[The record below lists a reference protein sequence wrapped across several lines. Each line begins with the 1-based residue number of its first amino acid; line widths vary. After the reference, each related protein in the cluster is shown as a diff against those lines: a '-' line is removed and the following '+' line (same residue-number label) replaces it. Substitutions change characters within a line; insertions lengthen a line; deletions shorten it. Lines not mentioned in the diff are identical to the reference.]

1 MATEI
6 ERKFLVQRDAWRA
19 DTAAGVRYRQGY
31 LASFPSPVVRVRVA
45 GDRGYLTIKGPTSG
59 ISRMEF
65 EYPIPLADAE
75 AMLDALCAAPLIE
88 KVRYRVPY
96 AGHTWEVDAFE
107 GANAG
112 LLLAEVELPA
122 ADAPVELPPWVGR
135 EVSDDP
141 RYFNANLAVHPFAEW
156 GDRTPR

>member
-6 ERKFLVQRDAWRA
+6 ERKFLVHREAWHA
-19 DTAAGVRYRQGY
+19 DPAAGVRYRQGY
-31 LASFPSPVVRVRVA
+31 LATFPSPVVRVRVA
-45 GDRGYLTIKGPTSG
+45 GDRGYLTIKGRTSG
-59 ISRMEF
+59 ITRLEF
-65 EYPIPLADAE
+65 EYAIPLADADE
-75 AMLDALCAAPLIE
+75 MLDTLCTTPLIE

-96 AGHTWEVDAFE
+96 AGRTWDVDAFE

-122 ADAPVELPPWVGR
+122 ADAQVDLPPWVGR

-141 RYFNANLAVHPFAEW
+141 RYFNANLAVHPWAEW
-156 GDRTPR
+156 GDRT

>member
-6 ERKFLVQRDAWRA
+6 ERKFLVRREVWHA
-19 DTAAGVRYRQGY
+19 DPASGVRYRQGY

-45 GDRGYLTIKGPTSG
+45 GDRGYLTVKGRASG
-59 ISRMEF
+59 ITRSEF
-65 EYPIPLADAE
+65 EYQIPLADAQ
-75 AMLDALCAAPLIE
+75 AMLETLCATPLIE

-96 AGHTWEVDAFE
+96 AGRTWEVDEFA

-122 ADAPVELPPWVGR
+122 ADAPVELPPWAGR

-156 GDRTPR
+156 SDLA

>member
-6 ERKFLVQRDAWRA
+6 ERKFLVRRDAWHA
-19 DTAAGVRYRQGY
+19 DPRTGVPYRQGY
-31 LASFPSPVVRVRVA
+31 LASYPSPVVRVRVA
-45 GDRGYLTIKGPTSG
+45 GDEGFLTIKGRAVG
-59 ISRMEF
+59 IARDEY

-75 AMLDALCAAPLIE
+75 AMLDTLCAGPLIE

-96 AGHTWEVDAFE
+96 AGRTWEVDEFG

-112 LLLAEVELPA
+112 LLLAEVELPSPEA
-122 ADAPVELPPWVGR
+122 AVELPPWAGR

-141 RYFNANLAVHPFAEW
+141 RYFNANLVVHPYAEW
-156 GDRTPR
+156 SDLA

>member
-6 ERKFLVQRDAWRA
+6 ERKFLVHRDAWPA
-19 DTAAGVRYRQGY
+19 DPVAGVRYRQGY

-45 GDRGYLTIKGPTSG
+45 GKHGYLTIKGPSSG
-59 ISRMEF
+59 IARKEF

-75 AMLDALCAAPLIE
+75 EMLDTLCATPIIE

-96 AGHTWEVDAFE
+96 AGFTWEVDAFE

-156 GDRTPR
+156 GDRP

>member
-6 ERKFLVQRDAWRA
+6 ERKFLVRREAWPADAV
-19 DTAAGVRYRQGY
+19 AGVRYRQGY
-31 LASFPSPVVRVRVA
+31 LASFPLPVVRVRVA
-45 GDRGYLTIKGPTSG
+45 GDRGYLTIKGRTSG
-59 ISRMEF
+59 IAREEF

-75 AMLDALCAAPLIE
+75 QMLDTLCATPLIE

-96 AGHTWEVDAFE
+96 AGFTWEVDAFE

-122 ADAPVELPPWVGR
+122 ADAPVKLPPWVGR

-141 RYFNANLAVHPFAEW
+141 RYFNANLVVHPFAEW
-156 GDRTPR
+156 GDRA